1 MFLHIG
7 SGEIIAEEDIIGIF
21 DMDTATVSKS
31 TGKFLSSA
39 EKKKRVIY
47 TDSEI
52 PKSFVVCKERK
63 GKKEKIFFS
72 RISSTA
78 LKMRVGRFLED
89 EQL

>member
-7 SGEIIAEEDIIGIF
+7 SGEIIAEEKIVGIF
-21 DMDTATVSKS
+21 DMDTSTVSKT

-52 PKSFVVCKERK
+52 PKSFIVCKE
-63 GKKEKIFFS
+63 KIYFS